1 MKGLFLSL
9 VGLFCI
15 YYRPISHS
23 CIKLEFQSLFF
34 RWFSCMDLSQSYGCG
49 FTIVPWLC
57 IALYVLGDQLLYHRC
72 IHVVNVLVSRPYTW
86 YV

>member
-1 MKGLFLSL
+1 
-9 VGLFCI
+9 
-15 YYRPISHS
+15 
-23 CIKLEFQSLFF
+23 
-34 RWFSCMDLSQSYGCG
+34 MDLSQSYGCG
-49 FTIVPWLC
+49 FTIVPWLCTYAC